1 LEDRVVGFQAGADDY
16 VTKPFD
22 FPELLARLQALLRRS
37 QRQFGVV
44 CQVGRLALDDQARR
58 ATVAGEAIELSGREW
73 TLLSLLA
80 QQQGK
85 VVTKDQIH
93 VAWHDVSEVGAGN
106 SIEVYVHRLRRKTD
120 GAGIVIRTVR
130 GIGYL
135 LEADLAN

>member
-1 LEDRVVGFQAGADDY
+1 
-16 VTKPFD
+16 
-22 FPELLARLQALLRRS
+22 
-37 QRQFGVV
+37 
-44 CQVGRLALDDQARR
+44 
-58 ATVAGEAIELSGREW
+58 VAGEAIELSGREW